1 MDDSKTNSVDV
12 GSIFKSLCSILWKD
26 VGLSLRELVG
36 FCSNGTSVM
45 RKMGVVVKFK
55 QFRECKYM
63 INVLQICHR
72 LEWAGGDTVANFSDI
87 VFFSRTHQN
96 IKVLYY
102 GNTET
107 IKEIWNYFQ
116 LNNLVQKTVKLSLDA
131 NVDAV

>member
-1 MDDSKTNSVDV
+1 
-12 GSIFKSLCSILWKD
+12 
-26 VGLSLRELVG
+26 
-36 FCSNGTSVM
+36 
-45 RKMGVVVKFK
+45 
-55 QFRECKYM
+55 M
-63 INVLQICHR
+63 INVLHICHR
-72 LEWAGGDTVANFSDI
+72 LEWAGGDTVAHFSDI

>member
-1 MDDSKTNSVDV
+1 MEQV
-12 GSIFKSLCSILWKD
+12 LW
-26 VGLSLRELVG
+26 L
-36 FCSNGTSVM
+36 M

-63 INVLQICHR
+63 INVRCICHR
-72 LEWAGGDTVANFSDI
+72 LEWAGGDTVVNFSDL
-87 VFFSRTHQN
+87 VFFSRAHQN
-96 IKVLYY
+96 IEVLYY

-107 IKEIWNYFQ
+107 IKKIWNSFQ